1 MFTVLKDVTFII
13 KQADVSKYI
22 ISRKKQDD
30 QQTIETGVW
39 KETVITFYKVMAV
52 NTVFYDNEGYK
63 L

>member
-13 KQADVSKYI
+13 KQTDVSKYI
-22 ISRKKQDD
+22 ISRKMQDD

-39 KETVITFYKVMAV
+39 KETVLTFYKVMAV
-52 NTVFYDNEGYK
+52 NTMFYDNEGYK

>member
-52 NTVFYDNEGYK
+52 NTMFYDNEGYK

>member
-1 MFTVLKDVTFII
+1 MLTVLKDVTFII

-39 KETVITFYKVMAV
+39 KEIVLTFYKVMAV